1 MLNKDF
7 FQKYQLDVEMKNWAE
22 MQTMKKGDNVQS
34 KDEATGMNI
43 KRGSEIPT
51 MMQGNSIHSKDGV
64 AGTLGGFVTKTN
76 NDQKVY
82 ALTCSH
88 LFPVKNIPAFTRDFG
103 EIGSC
108 IFTTR
113 DKGCDFAAIE
123 INESSL
129 RFCDVAFR
137 REDKKKIN
145 ANVFSDNLQTGNIV
159 HKIGTTTDVTNGIIV
174 SPEFYFKVT
183 DESTRENVFL
193 VKGTAKKFSERGDS
207 GSLVFCR
214 PNGIKQNYVDVVGMV
229 YANDLTLYDDDDDAD
244 NDDRADQR
252 KMKSKLPEGSW
263 EEGTYNNEVKAK
275 NEPSSSECDY
285 PYKDNNTA
293 SGISQDTNGVS
304 FCCRIHTALKLFEEN
319 QGDDFELK
327 FKNDLSSSSPVSS
340 SSSESED

>member
-1 MLNKDF
+1 
-7 FQKYQLDVEMKNWAE
+7 MKNWAE
-22 MQTMKKGDNVQS
+22 MQTMIKGDNVQS
-34 KDEATGMNI
+34 KYKATGINI

-51 MMQGNSIHSKDGV
+51 MMQGNSIYSKDGV
-64 AGTLGGFVTKTN
+64 AGTLGGFVTQTN

-82 ALTCSH
+82 ALTCNH

-129 RFCDVAFR
+129 RYCDVAFR

-145 ANVFSDNLQTGNIV
+145 ANVYSNNLETGNIV

-174 SPEFYFKVT
+174 SPEFYIKVT
-183 DESTRENVFL
+183 NESTRENVFL
-193 VKGTAKKFSERGDS
+193 VKGTAGKFSDEGDS

-214 PNGIKQNYVDVVGMV
+214 PNRIQQTYVDVVGMV
-229 YANDLTLYDDDDDAD
+229 YASDLALRDDDDK
-244 NDDRADQR
+244 DDSEDQT
-252 KMKSKLPEGSW
+252 KKKSKLSEGSRK
-263 EEGTYNNEVKAK
+263 EGANNIEIYARNK
-275 NEPSSSECDY
+275 PSSSESDNQD
-285 PYKDNNTA
+285 KDSITA
-293 SGISQDTNGVS
+293 CNIYEDTCTKDIS
-304 FCCRIHTALKLFEEN
+304 FCCRIHTALDLFKQN
-319 QGDDFELK
+319 QGGNFEVKFIDD
-327 FKNDLSSSSPVSS
+327 V

>member
-1 MLNKDF
+1 
-7 FQKYQLDVEMKNWAE
+7 MKNWAE
-22 MQTMKKGDNVQS
+22 MQTMIKGDDVQS
-34 KDEATGMNI
+34 KDKATGINI

-76 NDQKVY
+76 NNQKIY
-82 ALTCSH
+82 ALTCNH
-88 LFPVKNIPAFTRDFG
+88 LFPKENERAYTHDFE
-103 EIGSC
+103 EIGAC
-108 IFTTR
+108 VFTTR
-113 DKGCDFAAIE
+113 DRGCDFAAIE
-123 INESSL
+123 IKESYSDS
-129 RFCDVAFR
+129 CDVAFR
-137 REDKKKIN
+137 RDDKKKTN
-145 ANVFSDNLQTGNIV
+145 ANVYSDSLENVNIV
-159 HKIGTTTDVTNGIIV
+159 HKIGATTDVTNGIIV

-214 PNGIKQNYVDVVGMV
+214 PNRIKQNYVDVVGMV
-229 YANDLTLYDDDDDAD
+229 YANDLTLYDDDDAD
-244 NDDRADQR
+244 NDDPADQK

-327 FKNDLSSSSPVSS
+327 FKNDLSSSWPVSS

>member
-22 MQTMKKGDNVQS
+22 MQTMKEGDNVQS
-34 KDEATGMNI
+34 KDKATGMNI

-145 ANVFSDNLQTGNIV
+145 ANVYSNNLQTGNIV
-159 HKIGTTTDVTNGIIV
+159 HKIGTSTDVTNGIIV
-174 SPEFYFKVT
+174 SPEFYLKVT
-183 DESTRENVFL
+183 DESNRENVFL
-193 VKGTAKKFSERGDS
+193 VKGTAGKFSDEGDS

-214 PNGIKQNYVDVVGMV
+214 PNSIQQTYVDVVGMV
-229 YANDLTLYDDDDDAD
+229 YASDLTLRCDDDKDDAED
-244 NDDRADQR
+244 HT
-252 KMKSKLPEGSW
+252 KTKSKLSEGSR
-263 EEGTYNNEVKAK
+263 EEGAREEGANNIEIYTRNKPRSGESD
-275 NEPSSSECDY
+275 NSD
-285 PYKDNNTA
+285 KDNTTA
-293 SGISQDTNGVS
+293 CSIYQDTCTKDIS
-304 FCCRIHTALKLFEEN
+304 FCCRIHTALDLFKEN
-319 QGDDFELK
+319 KGGNFEVK
-327 FKNDLSSSSPVSS
+327 FKDDV